1 MRTFTSLKSV
11 RRPGYAC
18 RKHVTAREHRKKT
31 NGTTKGVH
39 GPATGT
45 SAAKNSRPYEY
56 QKTECPEAEGCVV
69 GQRDQPETRKVVISR
84 WI

>member
-1 MRTFTSLKSV
+1 
-11 RRPGYAC
+11 
-18 RKHVTAREHRKKT
+18 VTAREHRKKRMKDPD
-31 NGTTKGVH
+31 NRGVH